1 MVLVC
6 SRGGVGGA
14 SALCDVSTSVIQNI
28 CKEAQQDSPTVSCV
42 TGKQDDL
49 RMIAK
54 TVTEAQTLRH
64 ARHMLVDDL
73 MLTIC

>member
-1 MVLVC
+1 MLAVQARSVY
-6 SRGGVGGA
+6 V
-14 SALCDVSTSVIQNI
+14 DVSTSVIQNI

-73 MLTIC
+73 TIC